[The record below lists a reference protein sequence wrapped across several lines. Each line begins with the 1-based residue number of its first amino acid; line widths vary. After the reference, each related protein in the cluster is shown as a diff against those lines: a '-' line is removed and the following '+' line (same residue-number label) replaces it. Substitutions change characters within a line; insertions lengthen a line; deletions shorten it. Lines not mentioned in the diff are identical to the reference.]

1 MQLTLEHITKSYTK
15 GKKRKNALEDFTL
28 TLTEGVYG
36 LLGPNGAGKS
46 TLINIIT
53 GIIGKDSGSIA
64 FSDGGDNSFLSH
76 LGFMPQGMDFYRN
89 FTAKDYIKYIM
100 ALKKYSPDNADEYA
114 LSVLDRVNLHSDAD
128 KKIGAF
134 SGGMKQRL
142 GIAQAIVGE
151 PKVLIFDEPTA
162 GLDVEAR
169 NEILDLLRD
178 YAAEDENRTI
188 LITSHIA
195 SDLEHLCD
203 DIYLIHGG
211 KQLLHEETDV
221 ILEQYGLIKA
231 DEAQYAALDKEYL
244 LGSRKEPYG
253 YACLTNDRKYY
264 EENVPGLVVERAG
277 IDEVILMM
285 TGGKRK

>member
-1 MQLTLEHITKSYTK
+1 MCFPLEPVFTRD
-15 GKKRKNALEDFTL
+15 KRRL
-28 TLTEGVYG
+28 
-36 LLGPNGAGKS
+36 PNF
-46 TLINIIT
+46 I
-53 GIIGKDSGSIA
+53 
-64 FSDGGDNSFLSH
+64 
-76 LGFMPQGMDFYRN
+76 
-89 FTAKDYIKYIM
+89 
-100 ALKKYSPDNADEYA
+100 
-114 LSVLDRVNLHSDAD
+114 
-128 KKIGAF
+128 
-134 SGGMKQRL
+134 
-142 GIAQAIVGE
+142 
-151 PKVLIFDEPTA
+151 DEPTA

>member
-1 MQLTLEHITKSYTK
+1 M
-15 GKKRKNALEDFTL
+15 
-28 TLTEGVYG
+28 
-36 LLGPNGAGKS
+36 
-46 TLINIIT
+46 
-53 GIIGKDSGSIA
+53 
-64 FSDGGDNSFLSH
+64 
-76 LGFMPQGMDFYRN
+76 
-89 FTAKDYIKYIM
+89 
-100 ALKKYSPDNADEYA
+100 
-114 LSVLDRVNLHSDAD
+114 
-128 KKIGAF
+128 
-134 SGGMKQRL
+134 
-142 GIAQAIVGE
+142 
-151 PKVLIFDEPTA
+151 
-162 GLDVEAR
+162 
-169 NEILDLLRD
+169 LRD
-178 YAAEDENRTI
+178 FAAEDENRTI

>member
-162 GLDVEAR
+162 GLDAKERIRFR
-169 NEILDLLRD
+169 NVISSL
-178 YAAEDENRTI
+178 AADKI
-188 LITSHIA
+188 
-195 SDLEHLCD
+195 
-203 DIYLIHGG
+203 
-211 KQLLHEETDV
+211 V
-221 ILEQYGLIKA
+221 ILGNAYRHRYSLCCEDGR
-231 DEAQYAALDKEYL
+231 
-244 LGSRKEPYG
+244 S
-253 YACLTNDRKYY
+253 Y
-264 EENVPGLVVERAG
+264 ERRQNNQNRRAG
-277 IDEVILMM
+277 RVMFRYFGQGVGDNRRE
-285 TGGKRK
+285 

>member
-1 MQLTLEHITKSYTK
+1 M
-15 GKKRKNALEDFTL
+15 
-28 TLTEGVYG
+28 YG

-162 GLDVEAR
+162 GLDAKERIRFR
-169 NEILDLLRD
+169 NVISSLAADKIVIL
-178 YAAEDENRTI
+178 AT
-188 LITSHIA
+188 HIVT
-195 SDLEHLCD
+195 
-203 DIYLIHGG
+203 DIAYVAKTVVLMNGG
-211 KQLLHEETDV
+211 KIIKTGTQEELCSDISGKVWEITAESDKVMEYMSRMRVSNAVSDGSKYTLRIVSDNLPEQGAKTVQPTLEDV
-221 ILEQYGLIKA
+221 CI
-231 DEAQYAALDKEYL
+231 
-244 LGSRKEPYG
+244 
-253 YACLTNDRKYY
+253 YY
-264 EENVPGLVVERAG
+264 FG
-277 IDEVILMM
+277 DM
-285 TGGKRK
+285 

>member
-1 MQLTLEHITKSYTK
+1 MELTLKGITKSYTK

-64 FSDGGDNSFLSH
+64 FSDGEDNSFLSH

-114 LSVLDRVNLHSDAD
+114 LSVLDRVNLRADAD

-151 PKVLIFDEPTA
+151 PEVLIFDEPTA
-162 GLDVEAR
+162 GLDAKERIRFR
-169 NEILDLLRD
+169 NVISSLAADKIVILATHIVTDIAYVAKTVVLMNGGKIIKTGTQEELCSD
-178 YAAEDENRTI
+178 ISGKVWE
-188 LITSHIA
+188 ITSESGKVMDYMSRMRVSNA
-195 SDLEHLCD
+195 VSDGSKYTLRIVGDNPPEQDAKAVQPTLEDVC
-203 DIYLIHGG
+203 IYYFG
-211 KQLLHEETDV
+211 D
-221 ILEQYGLIKA
+221 
-231 DEAQYAALDKEYL
+231 
-244 LGSRKEPYG
+244 
-253 YACLTNDRKYY
+253 
-264 EENVPGLVVERAG
+264 
-277 IDEVILMM
+277 M
-285 TGGKRK
+285 

>member
-64 FSDGGDNSFLSH
+64 FSDGGDN
-76 LGFMPQGMDFYRN
+76 GFMPQGMDFYRN

-162 GLDVEAR
+162 GLDAKERIRFR
-169 NEILDLLRD
+169 NVISSLAADKIVIL
-178 YAAEDENRTI
+178 AT
-188 LITSHIA
+188 HIVT
-195 SDLEHLCD
+195 
-203 DIYLIHGG
+203 DIAYVAKTVVLMNGG
-211 KQLLHEETDV
+211 KIIKTGTQEELCSDISGKVWEITAESDKVMEYMSRMRVSNAVSDGSKYTLRIVSDNLPEQGAKTVQPTLEDV
-221 ILEQYGLIKA
+221 CI
-231 DEAQYAALDKEYL
+231 
-244 LGSRKEPYG
+244 
-253 YACLTNDRKYY
+253 YY
-264 EENVPGLVVERAG
+264 FG
-277 IDEVILMM
+277 DM
-285 TGGKRK
+285 

>member
-1 MQLTLEHITKSYTK
+1 MELKLEGITKSYTK
-15 GKKRKNALEDFTL
+15 GKKRKNALEDFSF

-53 GIIGKDSGSIA
+53 GIIGRDSGSIS
-64 FSDGGDNSFLSH
+64 FTDGNDNSFLSH

-114 LSVLDRVNLHSDAD
+114 LTTLGKVNLRADAD

-162 GLDVEAR
+162 GLDAKERIRFR
-169 NEILDLLRD
+169 NVISSL
-178 YAAEDENRTI
+178 AADKI
-188 LITSHIA
+188 
-195 SDLEHLCD
+195 
-203 DIYLIHGG
+203 
-211 KQLLHEETDV
+211 V
-221 ILEQYGLIKA
+221 ILATHIVTDIAYVAKTGTQEELCSDISDKVWEITAQSDKVMDYMNRMRVSNAVSDGNKYTLRIVS
-231 DEAQYAALDKEYL
+231 DEYPE
-244 LGSRKEPYG
+244 
-253 YACLTNDRKYY
+253 NDAVSVPPTLEDVCIYY
-264 EENVPGLVVERAG
+264 FG
-277 IDEVILMM
+277 DM
-285 TGGKRK
+285 